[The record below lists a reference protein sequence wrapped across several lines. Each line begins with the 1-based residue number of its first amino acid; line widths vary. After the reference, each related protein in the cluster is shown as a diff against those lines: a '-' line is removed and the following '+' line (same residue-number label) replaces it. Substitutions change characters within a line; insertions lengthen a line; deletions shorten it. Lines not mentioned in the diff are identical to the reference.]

1 MIKVIADGVSG
12 ILYSIDYKK
21 KTATVEMDY
30 EYLVEYPWDEVVI
43 CKWEEIM
50 AKRHANEFLRTN
62 TGRLAGSG
70 MDYDDYSEEA
80 RLSKNTRKA
89 NPVYTE
95 EYSEYIKELQN
106 QPVKTYKLTKE
117 EMDEYLKKLKKE

>member
-1 MIKVIADGVSG
+1 LG
-12 ILYSIDYKK
+12 YKRNEGGRERK
-21 KTATVEMDY
+21 
-30 EYLVEYPWDEVVI
+30 I
-43 CKWEEIM
+43 
-50 AKRHANEFLRTN
+50 KRHANEFLRTN

-70 MDYDDYSEEA
+70 MEYDDYSEEA
-80 RLSKNTRKA
+80 RLSKKTKRES

>member
-1 MIKVIADGVSG
+1 
-12 ILYSIDYKK
+12 
-21 KTATVEMDY
+21 
-30 EYLVEYPWDEVVI
+30 
-43 CKWEEIM
+43 M

-70 MDYDDYSEEA
+70 MEYDDYSEEA
-80 RLSKNTRKA
+80 RLSKKTKRES
-89 NPVYTE
+89 NPVYTK

>member
-1 MIKVIADGVSG
+1 
-12 ILYSIDYKK
+12 
-21 KTATVEMDY
+21 
-30 EYLVEYPWDEVVI
+30 
-43 CKWEEIM
+43 M
-50 AKRHANEFLRTN
+50 AKRHPNEFLRTW

-70 MDYDDYSEEA
+70 IDYDDYSEEA